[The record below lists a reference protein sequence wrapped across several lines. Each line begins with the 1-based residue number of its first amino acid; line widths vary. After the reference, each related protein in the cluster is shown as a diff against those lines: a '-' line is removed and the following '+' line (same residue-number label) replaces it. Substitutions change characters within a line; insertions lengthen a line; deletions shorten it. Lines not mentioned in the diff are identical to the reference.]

1 MIVMKFGGTSTKDAA
16 AMLNVT
22 EIIKSRISKNP
33 VVVVS
38 AIAQAT
44 NQLETMG
51 SLSKSNEVAG
61 AKKVLNNFIDRHL
74 AIVETVGLKP
84 DTENKIKSK
93 IFSYSEEILEII
105 TGVSILRE
113 LTPQTLDRFYS
124 YGELLSSYI
133 ISEVMKENGIETV
146 WVDTK
151 DFMVTDNAFTEA
163 KPNMAVVE
171 EKLSHL
177 ILKLIE
183 EKKVI
188 VTQGFIGVTPTGER
202 TTMGRESS
210 DFSAAVIGAVLNVDD
225 VQIWTDVD
233 GVLTGDPNIIQHPKK
248 IKELSFEEAFQL
260 SLFGAKV
267 LHPNTM
273 IPAAEKNIP
282 IHVYN
287 SKRPKISGTLIS
299 KTSPS
304 SATSEPIIK
313 SVTSKSQ
320 VSLLNIKPTNRFS
333 PYIFWEN
340 IFSVLNKYKI
350 VPIVTSTSEYQI
362 AVVIETKYMRDLI
375 KTELSTLGEFEE
387 LGNLCLISL
396 MGQKINHNSTI
407 VQNVFS
413 VLNSLKFH
421 FISFGASEM
430 SMSILINEEDTKT
443 VVRSIHKLFFEG
455 ETDSKIFEEI
465 R

>member
-1 MIVMKFGGTSTKDAA
+1 MKFGGTSTKDAA

-22 EIIKSRISKNP
+22 EIVKSRTSKSP
-33 VVVVS
+33 VVVIS

-51 SLSKSNEVAG
+51 SLSKSNKVTE
-61 AKKVLNNFIDRHL
+61 AKDLLKYFIDRHIE
-74 AIVETVGLKP
+74 IVETVGLKP
-84 DTENKIKSK
+84 NTKDIIRKK

-105 TGVSILRE
+105 KGVSILGE
-113 LTPQTLDRFYS
+113 LTPKTLDRFYS

-133 ISEVMKENGIETV
+133 ISEVMKENSIDTV
-146 WVDTK
+146 WLDTK
-151 DFMVTDNAFTEA
+151 EFMITDDAFTEA
-163 KPNMAVVE
+163 KPNMPVIE
-171 EKLSHL
+171 EKLRTL
-177 ILKLIE
+177 ALRLIE

-210 DFSAAVIGAVLNVDD
+210 DFSAAVIGAVLDAED

-233 GVLTGDPNIIQHPKK
+233 GVLSGDPNIIENPKK
-248 IKELSFEEAFQL
+248 IKVLSFEEAFQL

-287 SKRPKISGTLIS
+287 SKRPQISGTLIT
-299 KTSPS
+299 KTPPS
-304 SATSEPIIK
+304 TQKSDSLIK
-313 SVTSKSQ
+313 SVTYKPK
-320 VSLLNIKPTNRFS
+320 VSLLQMKPTTRFS

-340 IFSVLNKYKI
+340 IFSVLNKYKV
-350 VPIVTSTSEYQI
+350 VPIVTSTSEYQL
-362 AVVIETKYMRDLI
+362 AVVFETRYMLDSI
-375 KTELSTLGEFEE
+375 KTELATLGEIED
-387 LGNLCLISL
+387 LGNLSLVSL
-396 MGQKINHNSTI
+396 MGQKLNRNSTI
-407 VQNVFS
+407 VQKVFS
-413 VLNSLKFH
+413 VLNEIQFH

-430 SMSILINEEDTKT
+430 SISILVNEDDTIS
-443 VVRSIHKLFFEG
+443 VVRSLHKLFFEG

>member
-1 MIVMKFGGTSTKDAA
+1 MKFGGTSTKDAA
-16 AMLNVT
+16 AMLNVS
-22 EIIKSRISKNP
+22 EIVKSCSFKKP
-33 VVVVS
+33 VVVIS

-44 NQLETMG
+44 NQLETIG
-51 SLSKSNEVAG
+51 SLSKTNAVVE
-61 AKKVLNNFIDRHL
+61 AKNVLNNFIDRHL
-74 AIVETVGLKP
+74 SIVETAGLRQNTQKKLR
-84 DTENKIKSK
+84 TEIN
-93 IFSYSEEILEII
+93 SYKEEIEEII
-105 TGVSILRE
+105 KGVSILRE

-133 ISEVMKENGIETV
+133 ISEVMKENGIDTV

-151 DFMVTDNAFTEA
+151 NFMVTDYAFTEA
-163 KPNMAVVE
+163 KPNMPVVE
-171 EKLSHL
+171 EKLRSL
-177 ILKLIE
+177 ALKLIE

-188 VTQGFIGVTPTGER
+188 VTQGFIGVTATGER

-210 DFSAAVIGAVLNVDD
+210 DFSAAVIGAVLDADD

-233 GVLTGDPNIIQHPKK
+233 GVLSGDPNIIEHPKK
-248 IKELSFEEAFQL
+248 IKELSFDEAYQL

-287 SKRPKISGTLIS
+287 SKRPQITGTLIS
-299 KTSPS
+299 KATD
-304 SATSEPIIK
+304 SATKSTPIVK
-313 SVTSKSQ
+313 SVTYKSK
-320 VSLLNIKPTNRFS
+320 VSLLAIKPTTRFS

-340 IFSVLNKYKI
+340 IFSILNKFKA
-350 VPIVTSTSEYQI
+350 VPIVTSTSEYQF
-362 AVVIETKYMRDLI
+362 AAVIETKYMLDSLTNELTAIGEVEEQSNLSLI
-375 KTELSTLGEFEE
+375 TL
-387 LGNLCLISL
+387 L
-396 MGQKINHNSTI
+396 GQKINHNSTI

-413 VLNSLKFH
+413 VLSAIKFH

-430 SMSILINEEDTKT
+430 SMSILINENDTGQ
-443 VVRSIHKLFFEG
+443 VVRSLHKLFFEG

>member
-22 EIIKSRISKNP
+22 VIIKSRTSKNP
-33 VVVVS
+33 VVVIS

-51 SLSKSNEVAG
+51 SLSKSNKVAE
-61 AKKVLNNFIDRHL
+61 AKDVLKYFIDRHL
-74 AIVETVGLKP
+74 AIVETVGINP
-84 DTENKIKSK
+84 DTQDKIRTK

-113 LTPQTLDRFYS
+113 LTPQSLDRFYS

-133 ISEVMKENGIETV
+133 ISEVMKENGIDTV
-146 WVDTK
+146 WLDTK

-163 KPNMAVVE
+163 KPNMQVVE
-171 EKLSHL
+171 EKLRPL
-177 ILKLIE
+177 ALKLIE

-210 DFSAAVIGAVLNVDD
+210 DFSAAVIGAVLDADD

-233 GVLTGDPNIIQHPKK
+233 GVLSGDPNIIEHPKK

-282 IHVYN
+282 IYVYN
-287 SKRPKISGTLIS
+287 SKRPLISGTLIS
-299 KTSPS
+299 NTSS
-304 SATSEPIIK
+304 TTAKSDSLIK
-313 SVTSKSQ
+313 SVTYKSK
-320 VSLLNIKPTNRFS
+320 VSLLNIKPTIRFS

-340 IFSVLNKYKI
+340 IFSVLNKYKV
-350 VPIVTSTSEYQI
+350 VPIVTSTSEYQF
-362 AVVIETKYMRDLI
+362 AVVIETKYMRDSI
-375 KTELSTLGEFEE
+375 KAELSTLGEVEE

-413 VLNSLKFH
+413 VLSAIKFH

-430 SMSILINEEDTKT
+430 SMNILINEEDTIP
-443 VVRSIHKLFFEG
+443 VVRSLHKLFFEG